1 MRWAFATAWLIS
13 SKSLSSLLV
22 NVNDGCVMVAICFRG
37 FRRPLFELLDTP
49 EEEAPLDDEELLLDG
64 VSSIV
69 IVFTELQELGLPE
82 CFALCFDAGSE
93 FKTTAL
99 AAGAVRFCDSLP
111 AVDTEK
117 F

>member
-1 MRWAFATAWLIS
+1 
-13 SKSLSSLLV
+13 V
-22 NVNDGCVMVAICFRG
+22 NVNDGWVMVAICLRG

-49 EEEAPLDDEELLLDG
+49 DEEAPFDDEELLLDG

-69 IVFTELQELGLPE
+69 IVFTELQELGFPG
-82 CFALCFDAGSE
+82 CFALCFDAESK
-93 FKTTAL
+93 FRATAL
-99 AAGAVRFCDSLP
+99 AAGAACFRDSLP